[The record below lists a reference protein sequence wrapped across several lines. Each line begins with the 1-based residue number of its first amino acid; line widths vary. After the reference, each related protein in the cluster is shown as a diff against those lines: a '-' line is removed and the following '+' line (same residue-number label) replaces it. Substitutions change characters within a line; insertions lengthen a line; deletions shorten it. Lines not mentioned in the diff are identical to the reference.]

1 MPQPRAFAVGV
12 RFYSSIIPTLV
23 KEYASVETS
32 SFLSTQSEQILK
44 DKIQGACRDM
54 AEEGVTG
61 ERHSTYRRRR
71 SSTSVRKRVRWAD
84 EERLQPSLL
93 VIVVVVFNGI
103 FGLLAVLSRWG
114 FLWSPSGGDSVSS
127 SSTVP
132 VSTLPGV
139 DDSNWRNDGNNEFR
153 GIDSGASAHASAAYA
168 PLKKRQTSAS
178 ATTSAL
184 PIHAF
189 QVDIP
194 LLGPGGSV
202 VGAGIPDGFGGIPII
217 TTSSTA
223 AASCE
228 VTLVMNTFANSFES
242 PFVGN
247 YTPPACLTGDSNAN
261 TVVMNLTVQ
270 SQGRQF
276 DRLFIL

>member
-1 MPQPRAFAVGV
+1 M
-12 RFYSSIIPTLV
+12 
-23 KEYASVETS
+23 
-32 SFLSTQSEQILK
+32 QSERSVN
-44 DKIQGACRDM
+44 DEIQGAYHDM
-54 AEEGVTG
+54 AEEGVSG

-71 SSTSVRKRVRWAD
+71 SSTSARKRVRWAD
-84 EERLQPSLL
+84 EEQSQPSLL

-103 FGLLAVLSRWG
+103 FALLAVLSRWG
-114 FLWSPSGGDSVSS
+114 LLWSPSGGDSVSL

-132 VSTLPGV
+132 ISTLSGAY
-139 DDSNWRNDGNNEFR
+139 DGNWRIDANNEVR
-153 GIDSGASAHASAAYA
+153 DINGGASTHANAAHA
-168 PLKKRQTSAS
+168 PLRKRQTSSSSTFASASAS

-184 PIHAF
+184 PAFDPIHAF

-194 LLGPGGSV
+194 LLGPNGSV
-202 VGAGIPDGFGGIPII
+202 VGAGTLDGFGGIP
-217 TTSSTA
+217 TTATSSAA

-228 VTLVMNTFANSFES
+228 VTLVINTFANSFES

-247 YTPPACLTGDSNAN
+247 YTPPACLTGNSNTN

-276 DRLFIL
+276 DRLFIV